1 MLILRNHYTD
11 DLLPALEAE
20 GRQYVL
26 KPGEEVNLAL
36 SPDVY
41 CLGYGREGRRHA
53 CANKAKGRKQCAA
66 CQKEDDF
73 LVCLRCDGATCLQ
86 FTPEIKDDCFGKDYS
101 VYLASFGDKVKA
113 GVTKTARVQK
123 RWVEQ
128 GADYA
133 ARVFGNLNGQQARII
148 ESALV
153 RAGYI
158 GRHTTA
164 EKLQLPTPLESAIAD
179 ELESDAFSRVCKQ
192 FEKHAIVAPQVESLQ
207 IHYPA
212 IQAAKTTEYLN
223 GTVQGAKGPVLFL
236 EQNGS
241 PRVFGLTA
249 AVGRKVLTHT
259 LAAFA

>member
-1 MLILRNHYTD
+1 MLIVRNHYTD
-11 DLLPALEAE
+11 DLVPALQAE
-20 GRQYVL
+20 GREYVL
-26 KPGEEVNLAL
+26 RPGETVNLAL

-41 CLGYGREGRRHA
+41 CLGYGREGQRHP
-53 CANKAKGRKQCAA
+53 CGKKATGRKQCAT

-86 FTPEIKDDCFGKDYS
+86 FTPQLKDDCFGKDYS

-113 GVTKTARVQK
+113 GVTKSARVQK

-133 ARVFGNLNGQQARII
+133 VRVFSGLNGQQARII
-148 ESALV
+148 ESTLV

-164 EKLQLPTPLESAIAD
+164 EKLQLPAPVDSVIAE
-179 ELESDAFSRVCKQ
+179 ELESDAFQRVARMFPKNLL
-192 FEKHAIVAPQVESLQ
+192 EPKIESLQ
-207 IHYPA
+207 GHYPA
-212 IQAAKTTEYLN
+212 IQAAKNTDYLN
-223 GTVQGAKGPVLFL
+223 GTVLGAKGPVLFL
-236 EQNGS
+236 EQNGA
-241 PRVFGLTA
+241 PRVFGLPN

>member
-1 MLILRNHYTD
+1 MLIFRNYYTD
-11 DLLPALEAE
+11 DLLPVLQAE
-20 GRQYVL
+20 GREYVL
-26 KPGEEVNLAL
+26 RPGETVNLAL
-36 SPDVY
+36 SPDVH
-41 CLGYGREGRRHA
+41 CLGYGRDGKRHA
-53 CANKAKGRKQCAA
+53 CGKKATGRKQCAT

-86 FTPEIKDDCFGKDYS
+86 FTPQLKDDCFGKDYS

-113 GVTKTARVQK
+113 GVTKSARVQK

-133 ARVFGNLNGQQARII
+133 VRVFGGLNGQQARII
-148 ESALV
+148 EAMLV
-153 RAGYI
+153 RAGYV

-164 EKLQLPTPLESAIAD
+164 EKLQLPAPDKAAIAD
-179 ELESDAFSRVCKQ
+179 ELEAEHFQRVAKV
-192 FEKHAIVAPQVESLQ
+192 FEKNAVEKPEVVSLQ
-207 IHYPA
+207 SHYPA
-212 IQAAKTTEYLN
+212 IPTAKSTDYLN
-223 GTVQGAKGPVLFL
+223 GKVLGAKGPVLFL

-241 PRVFGLTA
+241 PRVFGLPN